1 MPRSKILDRGEETA
15 VIFPQT
21 VQVNRR
27 GEKYKVPGEEG
38 RKVRVTV
45 SEDKQ
50 AIAELPGQVHVKAVR
65 LLFRWPT
72 HYGDL
77 GVSTRVHFRG
87 EEWDLSVPP
96 HISTGASRAVR
107 HVQLIIK
114 SRNSLGGVLDGPLD

>member
-15 VIFPQT
+15 VIFPQV

-45 SEDKQ
+45 SADKQ
-50 AIAELPGQVHVKAVR
+50 ATAELPGQVHVKAVR
-65 LLFRWPT
+65 LFFRWPA

-77 GVSTRVHFRG
+77 GTVSRVHFRG

-96 HISTGASRAVR
+96 HISTGTSRATR
-107 HVQLIIK
+107 HVELIIK
-114 SRNSLGGVLDGPLD
+114 SRNNLGGVPDGPLD